1 MFHSSCYCNR
11 WLKLLE
17 KTSFNPHAMP
27 SCYGAEQL
35 KDELGL
41 PCLGDLFL
49 LMGIVE
55 NQRHGFYL
63 RMCGRNIV

>member
-1 MFHSSCYCNR
+1 
-11 WLKLLE
+11 
-17 KTSFNPHAMP
+17 MP

-63 RMCGRNIV
+63 RMCGSNIMSEK